1 MLQVE
6 TISSHIPSGTLKIL
20 WNDGKQQHFTHAF
33 LRTQCRCAHCKS
45 NHLQGKGN
53 GTLPPHLRITE
64 IRPVGTYCMQLIF
77 NDGHDRGIY
86 PWLYLRDLAN
96 EQLA

>member
-20 WNDGKQQHFTHAF
+20 WSDGKQQHFTHAF
-33 LRTQCRCAHCKS
+33 LRTRCQCAHCKS
-45 NHLQGKGN
+45 NHLQGKESDMVS
-53 GTLPPHLRITE
+53 PQLRITE
-64 IRPVGTYCMQLIF
+64 IRPVGTYGMQLIF

-86 PWLYLRDLAN
+86 PWIYLRELVN
-96 EQLA
+96 EQPA